1 MDDCCR
7 LVEMMLGAPSEGP
20 LPLYIGVLEILSTQ
34 PIAVTAVYTTTGD
47 GATAPAIEVV
57 QVDSR
62 VVA

>member
-1 MDDCCR
+1 
-7 LVEMMLGAPSEGP
+7 MMLGAPSEGP
-20 LPLYIGVLEILSTQ
+20 LPLYIGLLEILSTQ